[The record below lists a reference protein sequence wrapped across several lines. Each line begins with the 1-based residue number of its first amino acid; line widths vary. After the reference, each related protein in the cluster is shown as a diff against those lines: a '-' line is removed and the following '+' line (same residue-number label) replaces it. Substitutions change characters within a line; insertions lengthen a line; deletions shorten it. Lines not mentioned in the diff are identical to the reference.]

1 MDTRNFFLLKILDWV
16 QMSRKDR
23 DLFFTKRKIINHIK
37 RVLCCCIVQSLGHVW
52 LFATQWTAVHQ
63 ASLSFTVSQS
73 LLKLV
78 SIESMMPS
86 NHLIFCCPLLL
97 LPSVFPS
104 ITVFSNESALPIRWP
119 KFWSFSIIPS
129 SEYSG
134 LIFLIDWSPCCPG
147 DSQVSSSAPQ
157 GTIQLPFLWVFL
169 QWWFKVE
176 VCS

>member
-52 LFATQWTAVHQ
+52 LFLTQWTAVQQ

-86 NHLIFCCPLLL
+86 NHPHLLFP
-97 LPSVFPS
+97 PSPS
-104 ITVFSNESALPIRWP
+104 TLNLSQHH
-119 KFWSFSIIPS
+119 
-129 SEYSG
+129 G
-134 LIFLIDWSPCCPG
+134 LFQW
-147 DSQVSSSAPQ
+147 VSSSHQVAKVLDLQ
-157 GTIQLPFLWVFL
+157 HHSFQWIFRVDFFDWLISLLSKGLSNVFSSTTGYYTTPI
-169 QWWFKVE
+169 FKSFFTMMV
-176 VCS
+176 

>member
-52 LFATQWTAVHQ
+52 LFLTQWTAVQQ
-63 ASLSFTVSQS
+63 ASLSITVSQS

-86 NHLIFCCPLLL
+86 NHPHLLFP
-97 LPSVFPS
+97 PSPS
-104 ITVFSNESALPIRWP
+104 TLNLSQHH
-119 KFWSFSIIPS
+119 
-129 SEYSG
+129 G
-134 LIFLIDWSPCCPG
+134 LFQW
-147 DSQVSSSAPQ
+147 VSSSHQVAKVLDLQ
-157 GTIQLPFLWVFL
+157 HHSFQWIFRVDFLDWLISLLSKGLSNVFSSTTGYYTTPI
-169 QWWFKVE
+169 FKSFFTMMV
-176 VCS
+176 